1 MSNSSKGLFDCSQK
15 VGIGLMQ
22 VDLKFRFCIRISL
35 VNWITPLSPRS
46 RNRTPSCGACKRRL
60 SPFL

>member
-15 VGIGLMQ
+15 AGIGLMQ

-35 VNWITPLSPRS
+35 VNWITPLSSRS
-46 RNRTPSCGACKRRL
+46 RNRTLSFGACKRHF
-60 SPFL
+60 SPFF